1 MLKLSHCVLYSESFF
16 SVDRK
21 YFGQANTAYDFNATD
36 PKEAQKKIQSL
47 EATKEKLQKTVNT
60 RAMNMLGKAEEQYND
75 LLRKKSTVETDKV
88 KIYKV
93 IEELENKKK
102 AEVRAAWIKVN
113 KDFGSIFSTLL
124 PGTMAKLQPPEGQ
137 DVLGKFLL
145 LLL

>member
-1 MLKLSHCVLYSESFF
+1 
-16 SVDRK
+16 
-21 YFGQANTAYDFNATD
+21 
-36 PKEAQKKIQSL
+36 
-47 EATKEKLQKTVNT
+47 
-60 RAMNMLGKAEEQYND
+60 MLGKAEEQYND

-137 DVLGKFLL
+137 DVLGKHLDFVKDMMLSTQCGNFRIYL
-145 LLL
+145 SLRC

>member
-1 MLKLSHCVLYSESFF
+1 
-16 SVDRK
+16 
-21 YFGQANTAYDFNATD
+21 
-36 PKEAQKKIQSL
+36 
-47 EATKEKLQKTVNT
+47 
-60 RAMNMLGKAEEQYND
+60 MLGKAEEQYND

-102 AEVRAAWIKVN
+102 AEVRAAWLKVN

-137 DVLGKFLL
+137 DVLGEQSRFC
-145 LLL
+145 

>member
-1 MLKLSHCVLYSESFF
+1 
-16 SVDRK
+16 
-21 YFGQANTAYDFNATD
+21 
-36 PKEAQKKIQSL
+36 
-47 EATKEKLQKTVNT
+47 
-60 RAMNMLGKAEEQYND
+60 MNMLGKAEEQYND

-102 AEVRAAWIKVN
+102 AEVRAAWLKVN

-137 DVLGKFLL
+137 DVLGE
-145 LLL
+145 